1 MEIVTV
7 NHVLGLQHGPQRPV
21 LHREAALRKAWDFAE
36 IAKLLDILAYDIL
49 EMAVLAA
56 AISSIRKNHPK

>member
-21 LHREAALRKAWDFAE
+21 LHREAALRKA
-36 IAKLLDILAYDIL
+36 
-49 EMAVLAA
+49 
-56 AISSIRKNHPK
+56 